1 MRIHTL
7 PMSLRGMM
15 MLAFAVGFALAVVD
29 GGSVVLTRLTVPDDV
44 QAAGHAAAEVAK
56 NGPANRQTAAAAHRA
71 AQDTAK
77 PHGII
82 VHTKDFTIYADGRVT
97 LTAGKTAPTLLLE
110 RVPQLAHLADVTTTT
125 TVEPLP
131 FS

>member
-1 MRIHTL
+1 
-7 PMSLRGMM
+7 
-15 MLAFAVGFALAVVD
+15 MLVFAVGFALAVVD
-29 GGSVVLTRLTVPDDV
+29 GGSVVLTKMSVPDDV

-56 NGPANRQTAAAAHRA
+56 NGPANRQTAAAAHLA
-71 AQDTAK
+71 AQDSAK
-77 PHGII
+77 LHGIT
-82 VHTKDFTIYADGRVT
+82 VHTKDFTIYPDGRVT